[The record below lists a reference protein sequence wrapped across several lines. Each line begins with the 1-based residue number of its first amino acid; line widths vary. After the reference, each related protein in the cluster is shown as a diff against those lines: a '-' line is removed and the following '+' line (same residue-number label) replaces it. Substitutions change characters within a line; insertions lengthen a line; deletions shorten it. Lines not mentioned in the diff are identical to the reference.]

1 MDLERKLK
9 SALNTNDLEQIE
21 IVFEEIYN
29 TYYKLIYFCINTN
42 IKNHQDVEE
51 LVDDVFINFYNN
63 INKIDISNIK
73 YYLTKSAKNISLNF
87 LRNNKNKKF
96 ILDETAVYTYQE
108 SYINEECDIIDDL
121 KEILTDEEIY
131 ILLEHLIYGKKLID
145 LASEF
150 SITFVNMRVKY
161 HRIIK
166 KCKKGLNIK

>member
-1 MDLERKLK
+1 M
-9 SALNTNDLEQIE
+9 SADYEW
-21 IVFEEIYN
+21 
-29 TYYKLIYFCINTN
+29 
-42 IKNHQDVEE
+42 IKFKVVI
-51 LVDDVFINFYNN
+51 VDDEAGGVIVASSQEVE
-63 INKIDISNIK
+63 IRNKKIESAK
-73 YYLTKSAKNISLNF
+73 YIKNISLNF

-166 KCKKGLNIK
+166 KCKKGVNIK